1 MTLPRRITRAL
12 AGIAA
17 IAATG
22 ALAAG
27 TALAADH
34 DVGIAGLDFE
44 PADITIA
51 VGDTVVWTVT
61 EGIGS
66 PHSVTSGGP
75 GDPDEG
81 EAFDSGIEGLTNDG
95 DTYEFT
101 FETAGA
107 FPYYCVVHGAS
118 MSGTVTVQEA
128 GGAESPAAS
137 PAPAE
142 SPAASAAA
150 SPGESTGPLGSARP
164 AGPTP
169 GASPGAEPVPHEIL
183 PPVPPERKALAAGI
197 LGVAIVLMFGAAAL
211 WRRMNPA

>member
-17 IAATG
+17 VAATA

-34 DVGIAGLDFE
+34 DVGIAGLEYE
-44 PADITIA
+44 PAEITVA

-61 EGIGS
+61 ESIGS
-66 PHSVTSGGP
+66 PHSVTSGAP

-81 EAFDSGIEGLTNDG
+81 AVFDSGDDGLANDG

-101 FETAGA
+101 FETAGTY
-107 FPYYCVVHGAS
+107 PYYCTVHGAS
-118 MSGTVTVQEA
+118 MSGTVIVAEA
-128 GGAESPAAS
+128 AAS
-137 PAPAE
+137 PAE
-142 SPAASAAA
+142 SPAAATEAPPESPAASAETPEA
-150 SPGESTGPLGSARP
+150 SPGEGPEESP
-164 AGPTP
+164 VAG
-169 GASPGAEPVPHEIL
+169 EPEPHEPR
-183 PPVPPERKALAAGI
+183 PPVPAERKALAAGI
-197 LGVAIVLMFGAAAL
+197 LGIAIVLMFGAAAV